1 MDGVVIDSEK
11 LYSQSEEKLLA
22 RHGVKFENS
31 DWNYIKGCTEKQFYD
46 LVYSKFNLKIA
57 RSDLISQGR
66 AFLMNI
72 FSQKLHYMDG
82 FNSIYPRIR
91 EKYKLAL
98 VTSTGPK
105 LVNHIDKLLSINKK
119 FDVVITS
126 SDTDRH
132 KPMPEPYIYAADSL
146 SVKTKECV
154 VVEDSIQ
161 GIKAGKAA
169 GCTVVA
175 LEGSIERK
183 LLKEADC
190 IISHLSDIENIL

>member
-11 LYSQSEEKLLA
+11 LYSRSEEKLLA
-22 RHGVKFENS
+22 QYGVKFEDS

-46 LVYSKFNLKIA
+46 LIYAKFNLSVA
-57 RSDLISQGR
+57 RENLINQGR
-66 AFLMNI
+66 SFLMNI
-72 FSQKLHYMDG
+72 FTQKLHYMDG
-82 FNSIYPRIR
+82 FDFIYPILR

-105 LVNHIDKLLSINKK
+105 LVDHIDKLLSINKK
-119 FDVVITS
+119 FDVMITS
-126 SDTDRH
+126 ADTDKH

-146 SVKTKECV
+146 GVKAEECV

-169 GCTVVA
+169 GCVVVA
-175 LEGSIERK
+175 LEGSIEK
-183 LLKEADC
+183 SLLKDADY